1 MGNTVTRNE
10 LRERVRKIL
19 VGTLLNEEEKVSD
32 NLLDTVI
39 KYYFPKQEKNIINGE
54 EKCIPK
60 KQKVIPEE
68 EKFLERGYED
78 LIKKEREKISGEIDI
93 NKVKVIVSAFSLSQK
108 NSLLEEYPFE
118 KDLRIFDNIE
128 KIYLFYTKETEYKF
142 ESYKNNCK
150 FNEKI
155 EGVEIDGRTVDETYK
170 KLRELVL
177 KNKINKD
184 NTILDMTL

>member
-54 EKCIPK
+54 EKWIPK

-68 EKFLERGYED
+68 EKFLEDR
-78 LIKKEREKISGEIDI
+78 KS
-93 NKVKVIVSAFSLSQK
+93 VV
-108 NSLLEEYPFE
+108 
-118 KDLRIFDNIE
+118 
-128 KIYLFYTKETEYKF
+128 
-142 ESYKNNCK
+142 
-150 FNEKI
+150 
-155 EGVEIDGRTVDETYK
+155 
-170 KLRELVL
+170 
-177 KNKINKD
+177 
-184 NTILDMTL
+184 